1 MKIPPHQTMIA
12 GPCSAETQQQVL
24 TTAERISKIDSSIIY
39 RAGIWKP
46 RTNPDSFQGIGN
58 IGLEWLQEVKA
69 TYGLKTATEIAT
81 PEHAEACLKAGI
93 DVLWIGARTTVNPFS
108 VQAIADALEGV
119 DVPVMVK
126 NPIHSDIQLWIG
138 AFERLKKA
146 GITQLSAIHRG
157 FHHPENPLFR
167 NVPKWELVDQF
178 KKVAPEIPI
187 ICDPSHIT
195 GNSLLVPTIAEE
207 AVKRNFDG
215 LMIETHNRPTTAL
228 SDKAQQL
235 RPKQLKALVNYLY
248 SPSQDLSDLRQ
259 EIDQTDEHL
268 ISLLA
273 RRMSISGK
281 IALSKR
287 KDEIEIIQP
296 DRWKKVQEK
305 NAELAKNHELNSTF
319 VNELYE
325 LIHEAS
331 IEQQRM
337 LR

>member
-1 MKIPPHQTMIA
+1 MRIPPNQTMIA

-58 IGLEWLQEVKA
+58 IGLEWLQEVKS

-108 VQAIADALEGV
+108 VQSIADALEGV

-126 NPIHSDIQLWIG
+126 NPIHSDIQLWMG
-138 AFERLKKA
+138 AFERLRKA
-146 GITQLSAIHRG
+146 GITQLSGIHRG
-157 FHHPENPLFR
+157 FHHPGNPLFR
-167 NVPKWELVDQF
+167 NEPKWELVDQF
-178 KKVAPEIPI
+178 KEIAPEIPVL
-187 ICDPSHIT
+187 CDPSHIT

-273 RRMSISGK
+273 RRMSISRK

-331 IEQQRM
+331 IEQQRL

>member
-273 RRMSISGK
+273 RRMSISRK

>member
-1 MKIPPHQTMIA
+1 MIA

-58 IGLEWLQEVKA
+58 IGLEWLQEVKS

-108 VQAIADALEGV
+108 VQSIADALEGV

-126 NPIHSDIQLWIG
+126 NPIHSDIQLWMG
-138 AFERLKKA
+138 AFERLRKA
-146 GITQLSAIHRG
+146 GITQLSGIHRG
-157 FHHPENPLFR
+157 FHHPGNPLFR
-167 NVPKWELVDQF
+167 NEPKWELVDQF
-178 KKVAPEIPI
+178 KEIAPEIPVL
-187 ICDPSHIT
+187 CDPSHIT

-273 RRMSISGK
+273 RRMSISRK

-331 IEQQRM
+331 IEQQRL